1 MLLRWLLWR
10 AADCVP
16 LWSLVI
22 RSTRGGASY
31 PHTTA
36 GVGARGDTG
45 AHSTGGSGGSRTGG
59 RRLLHWGAGGLH
71 PGATRSAASARRA
84 TQDEAGWAGN
94 FSPGSACA
102 RRIRRLARSLTV
114 EYVIACYICRQ
125 PCPTS
130 GLPTGIHSSLHK
142 SDLGA

>member
-10 AADCVP
+10 AAYCVP
-16 LWSLVI
+16 LGRVVL
-22 RSTRGGASY
+22 RSTRGGTSY

-36 GVGARGDTG
+36 GVGTRLEPG
-45 AHSTGGSGGSRTGG
+45 APGAGGSGGSRTGG
-59 RRLLHWGAGGLH
+59 RSLLYWGAGGLH

-84 TQDEAGWAGN
+84 AQDEAGWAGN

-102 RRIRRLARSLTV
+102 RRSRRLARSLTV
-114 EYVIACYICRQ
+114 EYDIVCCICRQ